1 VHHQLQLGVVSST
14 RRSPFFSILDG
25 VISRDVPP
33 LRLDCL
39 ADLTTPASLGAVTV
53 REEPLSTAGFS
64 GAAHRRIVAV
74 LPSGETRRF
83 VLKLCDPAREWTA
96 MRSGDRVGREWSLLA
111 ERALDAVWEVFVS
124 PFVAYAVEGGRSGL
138 LMEDVG
144 PHLFPDVREPIALGH
159 EDDLLA
165 ALARLH
171 ARFWRSPALSISWLA
186 RASSTSE
193 LIVPAVLDDAA
204 ALALMPPPLRERL
217 RVGWDAALSRVSA
230 RAAGV
235 LRLPAKVFHQAWADL
250 PQTLVH
256 GDVKVANF
264 APIPKRGVA
273 AFDWALVGA
282 GPSTTDLG
290 WYLGVNASRLARS
303 KEAVMTRYRELLE
316 HELGQALDDALWA
329 RLEDVAV
336 VYGARTMLW
345 AKGAQVATGGEQA
358 QAEWEWWAGR
368 LEEAA
373 ERCS

>member
-1 VHHQLQLGVVSST
+1 MALLPVFLHS
-14 RRSPFFSILDG
+14 RR
-25 VISRDVPP
+25 VNRRDAP
-33 LRLDCL
+33 LPRLDCL
-39 ADLTTPASLGAVTV
+39 ADLTTPASLSAVSV

-83 VLKLCDPAREWTA
+83 VLKLCDPAHEWTA
-96 MRSGDRVGREWSLLA
+96 MRSGDRVGRECSLLA
-111 ERALDAVWEVFVS
+111 ERALDAVWEAFVS

-144 PHLFPDVREPIALGH
+144 AHLFPDVREPIALGP
-159 EDDLLA
+159 EDELLA

-186 RASSTSE
+186 RVSSTSE
-193 LIVPAVLDDAA
+193 LVAPAVLEDGA
-204 ALALMPPPLRERL
+204 ALALMPPALRERL

-230 RAAGV
+230 RAADV
-235 LRLPAKVFHQAWADL
+235 LRLPARIIHEAWADL

-264 APIPKRGVA
+264 APIPTRGVA

-290 WYLGVNASRLARS
+290 WYLAVNASRLARS

-316 HELGQALDDALWA
+316 RELGQGLDDALWA

-336 VYGARTMLW
+336 IYGARTMLW
-345 AKGAQVATGGEQA
+345 AKGARVAAGGEPA
-358 QAEWEWWAGR
+358 QAEWEWWAVR

-373 ERCS
+373 ERCC